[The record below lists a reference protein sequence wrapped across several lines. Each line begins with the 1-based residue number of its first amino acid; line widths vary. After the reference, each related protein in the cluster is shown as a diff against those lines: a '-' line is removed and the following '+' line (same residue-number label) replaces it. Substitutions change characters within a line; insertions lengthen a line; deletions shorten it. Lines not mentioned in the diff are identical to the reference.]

1 MNHNSISPTLSDEI
15 TNNFLGNPIGTGLTG
30 KVHAKD
36 MGTDMTCFLTYND
49 KVSMTQ
55 YSKIST
61 ICKSLSLNKKVTQSV
76 KNNLKNFLNFVKVII
91 GH

>member
-1 MNHNSISPTLSDEI
+1 MNHNSISPTLSNEI
-15 TNNFLGNPIGTGLTG
+15 TNNFLSNPIGTDLRG

-36 MGTDMTCFLTYND
+36 MGTDMTYFLTYND

-61 ICKSLSLNKKVTQSV
+61 ICKSLSL
-76 KNNLKNFLNFVKVII
+76 I
-91 GH
+91 